1 MLSGAKRY
9 KDKDGFKRTLAQWL
23 RIEPGWAARR
33 IRDCEVAEVRL
44 RRAEE
49 ERNEARAKFFLMVVE
64 VEKWK
69 DASGLESGGDPDGVT
84 PAAMRVHWEGV
95 EKERDELRANNT
107 ELRDSLKSAITGIG
121 RIAQESRHHEIPLWL
136 KFNIND
142 AESAVVTYLHAL
154 KKAKGE

>member
-1 MLSGAKRY
+1 MSGAKRY

-23 RIEPGWAARR
+23 SIEPGWAARR

-69 DASGLESGGDPDGVT
+69 DASGLECGGDPDGVT

-95 EKERDELRANNT
+95 EKEREELRAT
-107 ELRDSLKSAITGIG
+107 VAKLETVQEELRAVLAKILPLF
-121 RIAQESRHHEIPLWL
+121 AQEYGHSGERGSYT
-136 KFNIND
+136 D
-142 AESAVVTYLHAL
+142 AIFVEAEKLL
-154 KKAKGE
+154 KKAGE

>member
-1 MLSGAKRY
+1 MSGAKRY

-95 EKERDELRANNT
+95 EKERDELRAQNA
-107 ELRDSLKSAITGIG
+107 DLKARCKKLWSALGGISITIDQ
-121 RIAQESRHHEIPLWL
+121 IFE
-136 KFNIND
+136 
-142 AESAVVTYLHAL
+142 T
-154 KKAKGE
+154 KAKGE